1 MGCGTAFLP
10 QGRQASRCSPSEAT
24 CALGSPLKLPRT
36 LGCCRDQDLGGL
48 VGPAAPKG
56 PWRSGLGQP
65 VSVAP
70 LSLALRTLVAVATC
84 PRPGRE
90 VTGPRGLW
98 GCRAPSRQTSRVG
111 WGRRLVSEGA
121 PAAPA
126 RSLDL
131 PWGRALHGATWPL
144 PTAGLLSSGP
154 ALPGPAATS
163 PHVVPPAG
171 LSLR

>member
-48 VGPAAPKG
+48 VGPAAPNG

-98 GCRAPSRQTSRVG
+98 GCRGPSRQTSRVG
-111 WGRRLVSEGA
+111 WGGGGDW
-121 PAAPA
+121 
-126 RSLDL
+126 SL
-131 PWGRALHGATWPL
+131 RVHQ
-144 PTAGLLSSGP
+144 LLQ
-154 ALPGPAATS
+154 PGPWTYLGDG
-163 PHVVPPAG
+163 PCTVPPSPSPQRACCPLAQPCPG
-171 LSLR
+171 LQPLLPMSFLLLG